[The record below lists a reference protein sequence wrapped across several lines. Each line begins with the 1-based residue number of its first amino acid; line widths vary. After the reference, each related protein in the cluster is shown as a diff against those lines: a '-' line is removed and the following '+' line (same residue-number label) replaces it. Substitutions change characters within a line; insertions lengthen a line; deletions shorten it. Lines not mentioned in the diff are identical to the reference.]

1 MFTLFWAESPPVR
14 CLQPQYNHLQQP
26 HHSMRARRKSRQGT
40 TLVPPDGGARCRSRP
55 HHLQVCF
62 FCCHII
68 SHAECNKGTPALRL
82 CMHFPFACAR
92 RLPHVNEVRQLLKAM
107 CWSLKRVCASCSSLI
122 ASCER
127 NGKLDQAVE
136 IVDSMHSAGLY
147 HSPDL
152 YVKLLEALGRQQQ
165 WEKALELF
173 LSMQVCAS
181 TISGIPAFHDL

>member
-1 MFTLFWAESPPVR
+1 MADSDR
-14 CLQPQYNHLQQP
+14 N
-26 HHSMRARRKSRQGT
+26 
-40 TLVPPDGGARCRSRP
+40 
-55 HHLQVCF
+55 VCQ
-62 FCCHII
+62 
-68 SHAECNKGTPALRL
+68 S
-82 CMHFPFACAR
+82 
-92 RLPHVNEVRQLLKAM
+92 
-107 CWSLKRVCASCSSLI
+107 SSLI

-152 YVKLLEALGRQQQ
+152 YVKLIEALGRQQQ

-181 TISGIPAFHDL
+181 TVLSIIRHLVTLMLSV

>member
-1 MFTLFWAESPPVR
+1 
-14 CLQPQYNHLQQP
+14 
-26 HHSMRARRKSRQGT
+26 
-40 TLVPPDGGARCRSRP
+40 
-55 HHLQVCF
+55 
-62 FCCHII
+62 
-68 SHAECNKGTPALRL
+68 
-82 CMHFPFACAR
+82 
-92 RLPHVNEVRQLLKAM
+92 M
-107 CWSLKRVCASCSSLI
+107 CSCSSLI

-181 TISGIPAFHDL
+181 TILRHQSMLRNAVAVTSIA

>member
-1 MFTLFWAESPPVR
+1 M
-14 CLQPQYNHLQQP
+14 
-26 HHSMRARRKSRQGT
+26 
-40 TLVPPDGGARCRSRP
+40 
-55 HHLQVCF
+55 
-62 FCCHII
+62 
-68 SHAECNKGTPALRL
+68 
-82 CMHFPFACAR
+82 CAG
-92 RLPHVNEVRQLLKAM
+92 
-107 CWSLKRVCASCSSLI
+107 CSSLI

-181 TISGIPAFHDL
+181 TILRHQSMLRNAVAVTSVA

>member
-1 MFTLFWAESPPVR
+1 M
-14 CLQPQYNHLQQP
+14 
-26 HHSMRARRKSRQGT
+26 
-40 TLVPPDGGARCRSRP
+40 
-55 HHLQVCF
+55 
-62 FCCHII
+62 
-68 SHAECNKGTPALRL
+68 
-82 CMHFPFACAR
+82 
-92 RLPHVNEVRQLLKAM
+92 RQLLKAM